1 MIVVSLSDAGLCF
14 SPLASVAASPVE
26 LSASVATASLTLV
39 MVASL
44 TFVVAVTL
52 GRLWTGGV
60 G

>member
-1 MIVVSLSDAGLCF
+1 MVSLSDAGLCF
-14 SPLASVAASPVE
+14 NSLAPVAASPVE

-39 MVASL
+39 VVASL